1 MSETVLKIEG
11 LSKDYKMF
19 ARKKDRIIETLFPG
33 VERHGVF
40 EAMHDFNLEVKKGE
54 VLGVL
59 GKNGAGK
66 STLLKMITGVVTPT
80 KGTIEAKGKIS
91 SLLELG
97 TAFNQE
103 LTGYENIYQHGQVMG
118 LTNEEIKAREQEI
131 IDFADIGDHL
141 YQPVKTYSSG
151 MFARLAFACAINVN
165 PDILIVDEV
174 LSVGDMSFQLKC
186 FKKFEQ
192 FKESG
197 KTILFVTHSITD
209 ILRNCTR
216 TIIIDAG
223 RKIFD
228 GDVKEGVEKYKK
240 IIVGLDDKTSKE
252 GILTDKQILEKNP
265 NYQASKEKNGETWK
279 SHFNENP
286 NLITYGDGSAEVI
299 DYGMF
304 DENGNYISVLE
315 NDKEVVLKSKIVF
328 HKDVKDPI
336 FTMTVKDFKGLE
348 MAGTN
353 TLIEKVVTGN
363 YKKGDMVVAE
373 FRQVI
378 NVAPGKYTLSFSC
391 THFNSKGELEVLN
404 RKYDALLIEVLS
416 TKDTVG
422 LMRLDSK
429 IKIEI
434 ILVGILEVWK
444 LNLKTTTL
452 EQLKNSGHSQMMG
465 YIIKTDND
473 KIIVIDGGTS
483 DDTENLLQKINEYTG
498 KVDYWFITHP
508 HQDHATAFID
518 IVNNYNIDIGK
529 VYVTTEDEEWYNNY
543 GAGRADE
550 CIRFLDTIK
559 SEKISSKVEEVTLNE
574 QIQIDNI
581 KCEILGIKNPEITEN
596 AINNSSMVIKMET
609 KKNSILFLGDTGVE
623 SGNKLLDNQ
632 KEKLKVNIL
641 QMAHHGQQG
650 VSKEIYEYIKP
661 KICLWPTPDWLWI
674 NDSGNGEDSGP
685 WKTKETRKWIEEL
698 NVNKNI
704 IEKDGNIKISI

>member
-1 MSETVLKIEG
+1 MNNEKNEKSSEVVLKIEG
-11 LSKDYKMF
+11 LSKGYKMF
-19 ARKKDRIIETLFPG
+19 ARKKDRIIETLFPA

-40 EAMHDFNLEVKKGE
+40 EAMHNFNLEVKKGE

-80 KGTIEAKGKIS
+80 SGTIETKGKIS

-118 LTNEEIKAREQEI
+118 LTNEEIKSREQEI
-131 IDFADIGDHL
+131 IEFADIGDHL

-151 MFARLAFACAINVN
+151 MFARLAFACAINVD

-186 FKKFEQ
+186 FKKFQQ

-216 TIIIDAG
+216 TIIIDSG

-240 IIVGLDDKTSKE
+240 IIVGLDEKQSKT
-252 GILTDKQILEKNP
+252 GLQTDSQILEENP
-265 NYQASKEKNGETWK
+265 NYKSNEEVVGEEWK
-279 SHFNENP
+279 THFNENP
-286 NLITYGDGSAEVI
+286 NLIDYGNGAAQVI

-315 NDKEVVLKSKIVF
+315 NDKTVVLKSKILF
-328 HKDVKDPI
+328 KQDVKEPI

-353 TLIEKVVTGN
+353 TLIEKVATGE
-363 YKKGDMVVAE
+363 YKKGDIVTAE
-373 FRQVI
+373 FKQVI

-391 THFNSKGELEVLN
+391 THFNHKGELEVLN

-429 IKIEI
+429 IKVE
-434 ILVGILEVWK
+434 
-444 LNLKTTTL
+444 
-452 EQLKNSGHSQMMG
+452 
-465 YIIKTDND
+465 
-473 KIIVIDGGTS
+473 
-483 DDTENLLQKINEYTG
+483 
-498 KVDYWFITHP
+498 
-508 HQDHATAFID
+508 
-518 IVNNYNIDIGK
+518 
-529 VYVTTEDEEWYNNY
+529 
-543 GAGRADE
+543 
-550 CIRFLDTIK
+550 
-559 SEKISSKVEEVTLNE
+559 KVE
-574 QIQIDNI
+574 
-581 KCEILGIKNPEITEN
+581 
-596 AINNSSMVIKMET
+596 
-609 KKNSILFLGDTGVE
+609 
-623 SGNKLLDNQ
+623 
-632 KEKLKVNIL
+632 
-641 QMAHHGQQG
+641 
-650 VSKEIYEYIKP
+650 
-661 KICLWPTPDWLWI
+661 
-674 NDSGNGEDSGP
+674 
-685 WKTKETRKWIEEL
+685 R
-698 NVNKNI
+698 
-704 IEKDGNIKISI
+704 